1 MKDRLFK
8 IMVVAVRLPLCLPLR
23 LSLCLA
29 FCLPLCLPLCPS
41 VCAQDVPVPSVG
53 RVVRHT
59 DVPSTWVPAR
69 PVHVWL
75 PPTYDGKTPH
85 DVLIM
90 HDGQMLFDASG
101 TWNGTE
107 WRVDEVLSD
116 LIAQGHVRPTL
127 VVGVWN
133 RPGFRH
139 VEYTPQKPIDNLDG
153 SIRTGILSM
162 RRPDGEPLFPDGMVE
177 SDAYLKFLVTELL
190 PYVRTKYVTD
200 KEAGHNYLMGSSMG
214 GLISLYGWMEYPEVF
229 EAAACLSTH
238 WPVGFDAKTNHAFLL
253 LEYLRKSVPEPARRK
268 LYMDTGDQELDAMY
282 LPSQSQ
288 ADSIFMAAGY
298 TPKQYRSVVAA
309 GHRHNEVDW
318 AKRLP
323 EAFRFMM
330 GKESDSSMP
339 VSNPQGD
346 RNTTRPQGF
355 INGRSQGVNT
365 SSGGQKSTGNAPNG
379 NNSGGTNSQPNPKN

>member
-1 MKDRLFK
+1 MMKYTF
-8 IMVVAVRLPLCLPLR
+8 LR
-23 LSLCLA
+23 LMLLALCFPFLTPA
-29 FCLPLCLPLCPS
+29 H
-41 VCAQDVPVPSVG
+41 AQDVPVPSVG

-59 DVPSTWVPAR
+59 EVPSSWVPAR
-69 PVHVWL
+69 PVDVWL

-90 HDGQMLFDASG
+90 HDGQMLFDAAG

-107 WRVDEVLSD
+107 WRVDEVLSE

-139 VEYTPQKPIDNLDG
+139 VEFSPQKPIDHLDG
-153 SIRTGILSM
+153 PTRMDILSM

-177 SDAYLKFLVTELL
+177 SDAYLKFLVNELL
-190 PYVRTKYVTD
+190 PWIRGHYVTD
-200 KEAGHNYLMGSSMG
+200 KEAGHNYLAGSSMG

-229 EAAACLSTH
+229 EGAACLSTH
-238 WPVGFDAKTNHAFLL
+238 WPLGFDTKTDQSQVL
-253 LEYLRKSVPEPARRK
+253 LEYLRKSVPEPTNRR

-282 LPSQSQ
+282 LSPQSQ

-298 TPKQYRSVVAA
+298 NPKQYNSLVAV
-309 GHRHNEVDW
+309 GHRHNELDW

-323 EAFRFMM
+323 EAFLFMM
-330 GKESDSSMP
+330 GHAAGKPMPVASDRGNAKNMNTAPSTKDSSKGA
-339 VSNPQGD
+339 S
-346 RNTTRPQGF
+346 
-355 INGRSQGVNT
+355 
-365 SSGGQKSTGNAPNG
+365 SSGGGQRPSGQSGKSKATGVTNTPPKPNH
-379 NNSGGTNSQPNPKN
+379 

>member
-1 MKDRLFK
+1 MMKDCLFK

-59 DVPSTWVPAR
+59 DVPSTWVPSR
-69 PVHVWL
+69 PVDVWL

-190 PYVRTKYVTD
+190 PYVRTKYITD

-282 LPSQSQ
+282 LPSQSK
-288 ADSIFMAAGY
+288 ADTIFMAAGY
-298 TPKQYRSVVAA
+298 SPKQYRSVVAA

-323 EAFRFMM
+323 EAFRFLM
-330 GKESDSSMP
+330 GADVEP
-339 VSNPQGD
+339 VKGTGVEPVKKTGVE
-346 RNTTRPQGF
+346 PV
-355 INGRSQGVNT
+355 NGKGE
-365 SSGGQKSTGNAPNG
+365 GNSVKPAK
-379 NNSGGTNSQPNPKN
+379 PKN